1 MVMMIIKN
9 VTLGRYIL
17 NRLWSLYLWGG
28 EVLYRQSQNSYKL
41 CVKIQFL
48 IAKMKTLTGSIGVD
62 VDLSEIRNSL
72 IHAHTYI
79 DHINERCIMLKSN
92 C

>member
-1 MVMMIIKN
+1 MGRSCTDKVK
-9 VTLGRYIL
+9 TLTGSI
-17 NRLWSLYLWGG
+17 G
-28 EVLYRQSQNSYKL
+28 VD
-41 CVKIQFL
+41 VKIQFL
-48 IAKMKTLTGSIGVD
+48 NDKMKTLTGSIGVD

-79 DHINERCIMLKSN
+79 DHINERYIMLKSN